1 MVSTKEMSATFQS
14 ISNIPFVKRALNR
27 VLTLEKENKGLV
39 KEINTLKQMIDI
51 LLNKSVIG
59 NAHCCGCVSNQKT
72 HTNPVK
78 VKEEAI
84 DLTTDTETTVGEN
97 IVYELIHD
105 DSPIKSD
112 EVIVTIPDEEDKEEV
127 EEEEEEVEVE
137 EEEEEGEV
145 EEEEE
150 EVEVEEEEEEVEVEE
165 EEEEVEVEEEEE
177 VEVEEEEEEEE
188 VEVEVEE
195 EEEVEVEVEEEEEE
209 VEVEVEEEEEDE
221 VEVEEE
227 EEEAEGEEEVYEVI
241 INNKSYYTTNEVNGP
256 IYAIDAD
263 EEIGDEIGEFKN
275 GKAVFFKT
283 KK

>member
-137 EEEEEGEV
+137 EEEEE
-145 EEEEE
+145 
-150 EVEVEEEEEEVEVEE
+150 
-165 EEEEVEVEEEEE
+165 
-177 VEVEEEEEEEE
+177 EE

-209 VEVEVEEEEEDE
+209 VEVEVEEEEEDEVEVEEEEEDE